1 MIKKEPVDLLHQ
13 TILSVIPVANLYA
26 FYRIQKLRMLLLIY
40 LVINIGA
47 TLGFTVVF
55 QMALITINED
65 TLSIFVEML
74 QFLASTP
81 MQVILFATDSLINIY
96 LVRRWSKKWNEQLQN
111 PKNDDPTTFT
121 RFF

>member
-1 MIKKEPVDLLHQ
+1 MIKKEPVNLLHQ

-26 FYRIQKLRMLLLIY
+26 FYRIQKLRMLLLTY
-40 LVINIGA
+40 LVIYIGA
-47 TLGFTVVF
+47 TLGLTVFV
-55 QMALITINED
+55 MVLITIVED
-65 TLSIFVEML
+65 GTLSIFVEML
-74 QFLASTP
+74 QFLESTP
-81 MQVILFATDSLINIY
+81 MGVIIFATCSLISIY